1 MPSSWNSRLMQ
12 NAARSLQGAVCVV
25 IISGMGC
32 GAFNPAFLNLLDST
46 GSGQFITLNNAPGH
60 VVVSFINNA
69 EVSERLV
76 SYLESPE
83 GGGLIL
89 TDDEKRN
96 LRPRMR
102 FRVLITFDN
111 GTTLPVEFISGSS
124 QLIDTRFDANA
135 CPDLNQNDLTN
146 VVMICDVQRVEL
158 LPGSQP
164 EVFIPVQLQQ
174 FDQRIINTN
183 QQQTIDYVLDAQI
196 QPQFRA
202 LEVDL
207 IDADGNTDLR
217 QNIGVRDVPAPV
229 GDLLCGS
236 VVTYIVTGEL
246 QVPFLPI
253 AGTTDPAFDE
263 DDVEQVASIGGR
275 YEFTVIAR

>member
-135 CPDLNQNDLTN
+135 FPDLNQNDLTN